1 MGFIIGGLT
10 GFLIN
15 EMIFKN
21 VDPSKSFG
29 SMDSRT
35 VLGASILAGFIVDMA
50 YEATKK
56 SKLISKG
63 TL

>member
-10 GFLIN
+10 GFLVN

-21 VDPSKSFG
+21 VNSPS
-29 SMDSRT
+29 SMDSET
-35 VLGASILAGFIVDMA
+35 IIGASLLSGFIIDMA

-56 SKLISKG
+56 SKLIRKG